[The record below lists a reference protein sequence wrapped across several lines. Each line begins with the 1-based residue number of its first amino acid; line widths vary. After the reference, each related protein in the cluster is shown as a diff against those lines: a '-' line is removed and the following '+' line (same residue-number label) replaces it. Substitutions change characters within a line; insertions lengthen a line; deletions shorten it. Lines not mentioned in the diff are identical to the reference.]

1 MAEEAKSFSY
11 FLKKVC
17 KAYEGERKRKEK
29 TKGKRKKKWILMEE
43 TILCCLFD

>member
-17 KAYEGERKRKEK
+17 KAYEGERKREEKKKIKEK
-29 TKGKRKKKWILMEE
+29 GKENG
-43 TILCCLFD
+43 F